1 MTKSD
6 IEKEFRKAN
15 NYTELFAT
23 ATRLKK
29 DGADES
35 IVHRLMM
42 ERRNRMIK
50 QMRGAQQLEMT
61 PIDNSYIP
69 EDKAVTYCSIM
80 PKNPAGR
87 VVAFRAGQFVME

>member
-6 IEKEFRKAN
+6 IEKEFRKVH
-15 NYTELFAT
+15 NYTELFST

-29 DGADES
+29 EGADES
-35 IVHRLMM
+35 VVHRLMM

-61 PIDNSYIP
+61 PVDNSYIP
-69 EDKAVTYCSIM
+69 EDSKMTYCQIA
-80 PKNPAGR
+80 PINPVGNKIT
-87 VVAFRAGQFVME
+87 FDCGKFVLE